1 MPSSTRTVALAI
13 TGASGIAYSLRL
25 LECLI
30 AAGAR
35 VYVMISKPGQIVIG
49 MESKLCLPGRIPD
62 MQRFLSAHFNA
73 APGQLQ
79 VLGQDQWTAPVASGS
94 SAPEA
99 MAICPCTT
107 GTLAAVACGASR
119 SLLERAADVMLKER
133 RKLILVVRETPLS
146 EIHLQNMIT
155 LARMG
160 VVGSLCK
167 IVAWTKVPDGL
178 LGVTAQGTQRIRV
191 VRSQLR
197 GDHLMTGEVEPLPAD
212 TELLLPAE
220 FAGLSA
226 LLRQIIDEIGP
237 PYSGLPARYDQAGWV
252 AGRLTE
258 LLPLQMAVK
267 QRLLETDDVRGRL
280 ALLRTELASL
290 HYL

>member
-1 MPSSTRTVALAI
+1 MTQLPLFPLNTVIFPGGALPLRIFEPRYLDMVSACLRTD
-13 TGASGIAYSLRL
+13 TGFGICLLKSGWETDRR
-25 LECLI
+25 
-30 AAGAR
+30 AR
-35 VYVMISKPGQIVIG
+35 
-49 MESKLCLPGRIPD
+49 
-62 MQRFLSAHFNA
+62 
-73 APGQLQ
+73 
-79 VLGQDQWTAPVASGS
+79 
-94 SAPEA
+94 
-99 MAICPCTT
+99 
-107 GTLAAVACGASR
+107 
-119 SLLERAADVMLKER
+119 
-133 RKLILVVRETPLS
+133 
-146 EIHLQNMIT
+146 IHL
-155 LARMG
+155 
-160 VVGSLCK
+160 VGTLCK
-167 IVAWTKVPDGL
+167 IVDWTKLPDGL

>member
-1 MPSSTRTVALAI
+1 MPRYTRTVALAI
-13 TGASGIAYSLRL
+13 TGASGIAYALRL

-49 MESKLCLPGRIPD
+49 MESKLSLPGRILD
-62 MQRFLSAHFNA
+62 MQRFLSAHYNA

-99 MAICPCTT
+99 MVICPCTT

-119 SLLERAADVMLKER
+119 SLQERAADVMLKER

-146 EIHLQNMIT
+146 EIHLQNMLT

-160 VVGSLCK
+160 AIIMPANPGFYHCPERIEQLVDFM
-167 IVAWTKVPDGL
+167 VA
-178 LGVTAQGTQRIRV
+178 RV
-191 VRSQLR
+191 L
-197 GDHLMTGEVEPLPAD
+197 DHMNIKHA
-212 TELLLPAE
+212 LLPRW
-220 FAGLSA
+220 GV
-226 LLRQIIDEIGP
+226 D
-237 PYSGLPARYDQAGWV
+237 
-252 AGRLTE
+252 
-258 LLPLQMAVK
+258 
-267 QRLLETDDVRGRL
+267 TDGK
-280 ALLRTELASL
+280 T
-290 HYL
+290 